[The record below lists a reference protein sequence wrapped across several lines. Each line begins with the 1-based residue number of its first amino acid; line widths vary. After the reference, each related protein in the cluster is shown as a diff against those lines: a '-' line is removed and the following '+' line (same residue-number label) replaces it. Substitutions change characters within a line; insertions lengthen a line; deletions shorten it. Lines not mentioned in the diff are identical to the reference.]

1 MLGSL
6 NNREA
11 AMATPNQKAP
21 QAPVQAAIANYLPF
35 ERTFKDALKLAA
47 RFQKAQGFR
56 EYLRRR
62 AAFVVPAVALFA
74 LISIA
79 CAAATVILL
88 AERHAMLA
96 LPGMLLAPFVLV
108 GSFFVEA
115 YVFFSWLE
123 GRALAQALGR
133 RGGNEHFDFGPLPR
147 VPWVLGALFLVA
159 PLLLLW
165 AVSGTAALVL
175 ILLAVLIIGAIARF
189 DR

>member
-1 MLGSL
+1 MLDAL

-11 AMATPNQKAP
+11 AMATPNEKAP
-21 QAPVQAAIANYLPF
+21 QAPLQAAIAQLLPF
-35 ERTFKDALKLAA
+35 ERTFKDAMKLAA
-47 RFQKAQGFR
+47 RFQKAEGFR
-56 EYLRRR
+56 AYLHRR
-62 AAFVVPAVALFA
+62 AAFIVPAVALFA

-88 AERHAMLA
+88 AERHPMLA
-96 LPGMLLAPFVLV
+96 LPGMVLAPFVLI
-108 GSFFVEA
+108 GSFFVQA

-133 RGGNEHFDFGPLPR
+133 RGHEPFEFGPMPR
-147 VPWVLGALFLVA
+147 VPWVLGALFLLL
-159 PLLLLW
+159 PLLTLW

>member
-1 MLGSL
+1 MLISL

-21 QAPVQAAIANYLPF
+21 QAPAQAASAHYLPF
-35 ERTFKDALKLAA
+35 ERTFKNAMKLAA
-47 RFQKAQGFR
+47 RFQHAEGFR
-56 EYLRRR
+56 AYLRRR
-62 AAFVVPAVALFA
+62 AAFVVPAVALFG
-74 LISIA
+74 LISVA
-79 CAAATVILL
+79 CAAAAVILL

-96 LPGMLLAPFVLV
+96 LPGMLLAPFVLI

-133 RGGNEHFDFGPLPR
+133 RGHEPFEFGPMPR
-147 VPWVLGALFLVA
+147 VPWVLAALFLVL
-159 PLLLLW
+159 PLFLLIS
-165 AVSGTAALVL
+165 VSGTAALVL
-175 ILLAVLIIGAIARF
+175 ILLTVGIIAAIARF

>member
-1 MLGSL
+1 MLGSS

-21 QAPVQAAIANYLPF
+21 QAPVQASLAHYLPL
-35 ERTFKDALKLAA
+35 EKTFRDAMKLAG
-47 RFQKAQGFR
+47 RFQKAEGFR
-56 EYLRRR
+56 AYLLRR

-79 CAAATVILL
+79 CAAAMVILL

-96 LPGMLLAPFVLV
+96 LLGMGLAPFVLL

-115 YVFFSWLE
+115 FVFFSWLE
-123 GRALAQALGR
+123 GRALAQVLGR
-133 RGGNEHFDFGPLPR
+133 RSHEPFNFGPMPR
-147 VPWVLGALFLVA
+147 VPWLLAALFLVL
-159 PLLLLW
+159 PLLVLA

>member
-1 MLGSL
+1 L

-11 AMATPNQKAP
+11 AMATPNRPAP
-21 QAPVQAAIANYLPF
+21 QPPVQAAIAQYLPL
-35 ERTFKDALKLAA
+35 EKTFKDALKLAE
-47 RFQKAQGFR
+47 RFQKAEGFR

-62 AAFVVPAVALFA
+62 AAFVVPAVVLFA

-96 LPGMLLAPFVLV
+96 LPGMALAPFMLI

-115 YVFFSWLE
+115 FVFFSWLE

-133 RGGNEHFDFGPLPR
+133 RGHQTFNFGPLPR
-147 VPWVLGALFLVA
+147 VPWVLAGLFLVL
-159 PLLLLW
+159 PLLLLI
-165 AVSGTAALVL
+165 AVSTTAALVL